1 MTAMLDTRIAAA
13 QQIADRLYLRWLRPL
28 LETAA

>member
-1 MTAMLDTRIAAA
+1 MTENLAGKIAEA

-28 LETAA
+28 LD